1 MASNRNKRPA
11 SDWDDCEPSK
21 LDKKKA
27 KKLLNKHPRPQV
39 SKSRQPDPY
48 LRESEEDV
56 DSEGEM
62 EVASTDKF
70 DSSPF
75 IIDITDDM
83 CKFWQSEAHV
93 LVGVQKFYANLEI
106 RVTKSQKAAFIITNL
121 RSLSGKP
128 ISFMQMD
135 ARLHLLTAILCK
147 VPHALTKD
155 LIEGIAQQVAKATHM
170 TCWSA
175 QMQETVPTMSVKII
189 WEGETIT

>member
-1 MASNRNKRPA
+1 
-11 SDWDDCEPSK
+11 
-21 LDKKKA
+21 
-27 KKLLNKHPRPQV
+27 
-39 SKSRQPDPY
+39 
-48 LRESEEDV
+48 
-56 DSEGEM
+56 M
-62 EVASTDKF
+62 EVASTDQF

-106 RVTKSQKAAFIITNL
+106 KVTKSQKAAFIITNL

-128 ISFMQMD
+128 MSFMQMD
-135 ARLHLLTAILCK
+135 ARLHLLTAI
-147 VPHALTKD
+147 PHALTKD